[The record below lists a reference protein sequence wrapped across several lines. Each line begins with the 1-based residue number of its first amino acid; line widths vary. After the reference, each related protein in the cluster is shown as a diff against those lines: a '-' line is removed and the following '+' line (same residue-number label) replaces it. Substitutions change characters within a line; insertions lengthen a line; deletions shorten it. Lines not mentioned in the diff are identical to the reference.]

1 MNCPLLANPAH
12 SGQNGGHGC
21 FCPQKGIFLKI
32 HLLLLLQEQNPWSSE
47 SSTEIFNYSFISF
60 KERSV
65 SRLIPVLLVPSKH
78 DVSNSVCC
86 IFSFLSV
93 VYPLGEG
100 HAGLGGWPP
109 QNRFVNTWSW
119 DRGKNKSC
127 PGIIC
132 WCPVMFL
139 NIISTQTQS
148 FLSLQGIFVSRPQ
161 KPHNSTYFKLTHF
174 QDLLFIHYSICN

>member
-1 MNCPLLANPAH
+1 MNCQLLANPAH

-32 HLLLLLQEQNPWSSE
+32 RLLLLLQGQNPWSSE

-93 VYPLGEG
+93 VYPLGER

-132 WCPVMFL
+132 WCPKLPVFTGHFCLKAPKTAQL
-139 NIISTQTQS
+139 NILQINS
-148 FLSLQGIFVSRPQ
+148 FSRSAFYSLLHLQLIII
-161 KPHNSTYFKLTHF
+161 Y
-174 QDLLFIHYSICN
+174 LLAD